1 MELQGVGGVQGAMQ
15 GAEKINGE
23 FEVGFDE
30 HFEQSWVKAEWVG
43 HMVMFAFVA
52 AGLAGV
58 FGRGPLSHRTE
69 KSAGSALAVDFEPI
83 ARSQAPTQVTLHID
97 NPTDSPE
104 MDLFIGSNSVEPMGL
119 QRIQPQ
125 PVAMKAVQDGITL
138 TLAVPPHTHGAE
150 VRLNFEPSALGENQL
165 IAQLEGH
172 DPIRWSQ
179 FILP

>member
-1 MELQGVGGVQGAMQ
+1 MQ
-15 GAEKINGE
+15 GADQINDE

-30 HFEQSWVKAEWVG
+30 PFERSWVKAEWVG
-43 HMVMFAFVA
+43 RIVMIAFVA

-58 FGRGPLSHRTE
+58 FGRGPFSHRTE
-69 KSAGSALAVDFEPI
+69 QSAESALAVDFEPI
-83 ARSQAPTQVTLHID
+83 ARSQAPTQITFHID

-104 MDLFIGSNSVEPMGL
+104 LNLFIGSNSVEPMGL

-125 PVAMKAVQDGITL
+125 PIATKAVQDGLTL
-138 TLAVPPHTHGAE
+138 TLSIPPHTKNAE
-150 VRLNFEPSALGENQL
+150 VRLGLEPSELGPNQL

-172 DPIRWSQ
+172 APIRWTQ